1 MSQLATSASA
11 SASAPAPAPA
21 PDADEAVSGRQS
33 RWESL
38 KPLVLDA
45 VVPTASYYLLSKG
58 FGMSTLAALAWSSVV
73 PAGRTLWG
81 LVKERRLNGFAAL
94 ILVAGLVGLLLS
106 LLAGDPRLMLAK
118 DSGITA
124 TIGVAVLVSVA
135 VGRPLMT
142 VGLKPWVT
150 KRNPVRTAVWER
162 LVAERGQ
169 FARMERAVALGAFG
183 LAVGALDAAMNM
195 LGVSLQRTYGRSI
208 MLGFHAAY
216 SLGGIAG
223 ASIAWAGAHWDLSLF
238 VSYLPVVV
246 VLLPAALVGSRW
258 YVDAAAHATAT
269 ATATATAGAEAGD
282 AGEGKGGPVV
292 FKLLLPLCL
301 VMTFAYIGDS
311 TVSNWSAKYLQDV
324 LGSSEEVST
333 VPYNVYMVMTLLGR
347 GLGDLG
353 VRRFGAVA
361 VVRVGSVVAALGFAI
376 VAAAPGAWTGIL
388 GFTVLGFGLS
398 VIVPQ
403 TFAAAGRQAFERHGP
418 GASDAAVARLN
429 VFNYVGFLI
438 GSPLVGALGDAWNY
452 RGAMLVPM
460 VLVLVTLLYARS
472 FAPGADRYGDGH
484 ERPRTAD
491 VGRGSNG
498 L

>member
-1 MSQLATSASA
+1 MAFSFLVQGVTFALLVTRI
-11 SASAPAPAPA
+11 PAIQ
-21 PDADEAVSGRQS
+21 DRYGISDG
-33 RWESL
+33 
-38 KPLVLDA
+38 
-45 VVPTASYYLLSKG
+45 LLPV
-58 FGMSTLAALAWSSVV
+58 FLAAVPILAGVGSLGTEW
-73 PAGRTLWG
+73 
-81 LVKERRLNGFAAL
+81 LVKRVPPSRVLRWAQP
-94 ILVAGLVGLLLS
+94 VV
-106 LLAGDPRLMLAK
+106 LLALLGVGAGDALWQ
-118 DSGITA
+118 
-124 TIGVAVLVSVA
+124 V
-135 VGRPLMT
+135 
-142 VGLKPWVT
+142 
-150 KRNPVRTAVWER
+150 
-162 LVAERGQ
+162 
-169 FARMERAVALGAFG
+169 AVALGAFG

-258 YVDAAAHATAT
+258 YVDATATATAPATAT
-269 ATATATAGAEAGD
+269 ATDTAPAPAGVEAGD

-376 VAAAPGAWTGIL
+376 VAAAPGAWAGIL